1 MFSIEEAI
9 KYGWNKTK
17 ENMELVLFATLLIMA
32 VGALISG
39 AGGAGDK
46 GSGDFA
52 FLSFIATIFVIIV
65 KIGYNKIFLRIHD
78 GENPKFGDIFK
89 EYRTFWKFIGV
100 SILYPIAVLCGIIL
114 LIIPGI
120 FWAIKFS
127 FSPLI
132 VIDTKI
138 GPIKAMKESY
148 AITRGAFW
156 KIMLFW
162 IAAAL
167 LNFVGILF
175 FGIGLL
181 LTMPVTTFATVYVYR
196 LLSQK
201 KAGLMQTTSPQ
212 AA

>member
-1 MFSIEEAI
+1 M
-9 KYGWNKTK
+9 
-17 ENMELVLFATLLIMA
+17 FATLLMMA
-32 VGALISG
+32 TCALISG
-39 AGGAGDK
+39 ASGASDK
-46 GSGDFA
+46 SHNDFA
-52 FLSFIATIFVIIV
+52 FLSFIATIFIVIV
-65 KIGYNKIFLRIHD
+65 RIGYNKMFLRIHD
-78 GENPKFGDIFK
+78 GESPKFSDIFK

-100 SILYPIAVLCGIIL
+100 SILYPIVVICGIIL

-120 FWAIKFS
+120 FWAIRFS

-148 AITRGAFW
+148 AITKGAFW

-162 IAAAL
+162 IAVAI
-167 LNFVGILF
+167 LNFVGFLF

-181 LTMPVTTFATVYVYR
+181 LTVPVTTFASVYVYR

-201 KAGLMQTTSPQ
+201 KAGLMQTASPQ